1 MKKSDFYY
9 ELPPELIAQTPVEPR
24 DSSRMMVYNKQTKEI
39 ELKHFYDIVDYL
51 SPNGVLV
58 FNRSKVI
65 PARIPYKV
73 IAELELSISR
83 LLLFLGG

>member
-1 MKKSDFYY
+1 MKTSDFYY

-51 SPNGVLV
+51 SSNDIWFLIEVKLFLQEYMGTGRGVLV
-58 FNRSKVI
+58 K
-65 PARIPYKV
+65 
-73 IAELELSISR
+73 L
-83 LLLFLGG
+83 